1 MLKFE
6 GNTWTNIL
14 LALIALAIWSSSAP
28 KNSLGNPQVH
38 VEDVYGITESINQGN
53 EHLREISSHLDD
65 INTQLTNGIE
75 VGCSK

>member
-28 KNSLGNPQVH
+28 KNNLGDPQVH
-38 VEDVYGITESINQGN
+38 VEDISSIAEQISQGN
-53 EHLREISSHLDD
+53 EHLSEISSHLDD
-65 INTQLTNGIE
+65 INTQLTNGVE